1 MTEKRIRVADF
12 TFSVTGRSFLGFLM
26 HSGAF
31 QNFFT
36 EAEADFSIVSDLSEA
51 EVLQSGTYSGR
62 KVCYEIS
69 FEGIDC
75 SFGTAGE
82 SIYFDMKSPDKA
94 STLVLLW
101 TPGDVTVKATDG
113 DYSPSMSRFG
123 LWMAVNMLCIPRKCA
138 AIHSSVNVCNGAA
151 VMFLGES
158 GTGKS
163 THTRLLRE
171 RYPEMHLLNDDS
183 PFVRV
188 MDDGRTLVYG
198 SPWSGKTPCYRQ
210 EKWPLKAMVRLSQA
224 PYNRMAVLPPLQA
237 IGAMLP
243 SCPPEFGYVEVTSDM
258 ICSLVS
264 DVVSSV
270 SLYHLECLPDIAAAE
285 LSYNTVFGTGRRS
298 VDNA

>member
-1 MTEKRIRVADF
+1 MADF

-75 SFGTAGE
+75 SFGTAE
-82 SIYFDMKSPDKA
+82 EFIYFDMKSPDKA

-113 DYSPSMSRFG
+113 DCSPSMSRFG

-198 SPWSGKTPCYRQ
+198 SPWSGKTPCYR
-210 EKWPLKAMVRLSQA
+210 PLSFPVGGMVRLRQA
-224 PYNRMAVLPPLQA
+224 AENAFSRLD
-237 IGAMLP
+237 GADAFVALYP
-243 SCPPEFGYVEVTSDM
+243 G
-258 ICSLVS
+258 CSVITLDAGLCNHLYDTLSRLAGLVPVGRL
-264 DVVSSV
+264 D
-270 SLYHLECLPDIAAAE
+270 CLPDRGAALLCRRE
-285 LSYNTVFGTGRRS
+285 LERLREVYGNS
-298 VDNA
+298 